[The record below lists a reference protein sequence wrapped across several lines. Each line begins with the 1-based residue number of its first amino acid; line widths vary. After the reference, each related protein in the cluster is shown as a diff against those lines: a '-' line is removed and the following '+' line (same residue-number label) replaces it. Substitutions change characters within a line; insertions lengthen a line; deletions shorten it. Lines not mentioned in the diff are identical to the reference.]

1 MTEQEYKD
9 LANSQPKYYYEP
21 RGREW
26 ALYEREKDGMGG
38 TKIFEHW
45 NREVVRKRCYE
56 LNGWDY
62 KSADKYCLPHQ
73 RKDEESVS
81 FRVVEKEHIST
92 VQDCKLAVEVT
103 EKKAIEAAKEMIVD
117 IFNEVHG
124 INQTMY
130 LEDFVARLKK

>member
-1 MTEQEYKD
+1 M
-9 LANSQPKYYYEP
+9 
-21 RGREW
+21 
-26 ALYEREKDGMGG
+26 
-38 TKIFEHW
+38 
-45 NREVVRKRCYE
+45 
-56 LNGWDY
+56 
-62 KSADKYCLPHQ
+62 

-117 IFNEVHG
+117 VFNEVHG

-130 LEDFVARLKK
+130 LEDFVARLKCELPTNL

>member
-1 MTEQEYKD
+1 MFEDKKIGERFEYEGVT
-9 LANSQPKYYYEP
+9 L
-21 RGREW
+21 
-26 ALYEREKDGMGG
+26 
-38 TKIFEHW
+38 
-45 NREVVRKRCYE
+45 EVVNE
-56 LNGWDY
+56 LDFHCEKCFFYQKECDNI
-62 KSADKYCLPHQ
+62 YCLPRQ

-117 IFNEVHG
+117 VFNEVHG

>member
-1 MTEQEYKD
+1 MFEDKKIGERFEYEGVI
-9 LANSQPKYYYEP
+9 L
-21 RGREW
+21 
-26 ALYEREKDGMGG
+26 
-38 TKIFEHW
+38 
-45 NREVVRKRCYE
+45 EVVNVLDIPCEKCFFYQKE
-56 LNGWDY
+56 CNNIC
-62 KSADKYCLPHQ
+62 CLPCM

-117 IFNEVHG
+117 VFNEVHG

-130 LEDFVARLKK
+130 LEDFVVRLKQ

>member
-1 MTEQEYKD
+1 MIRRYNMFEDKKIGERFEYEGVI
-9 LANSQPKYYYEP
+9 L
-21 RGREW
+21 
-26 ALYEREKDGMGG
+26 
-38 TKIFEHW
+38 
-45 NREVVRKRCYE
+45 EVVNVLDFPCGKCFFYQKE
-56 LNGWDY
+56 CDNI
-62 KSADKYCLPHQ
+62 YCLPHQ

-117 IFNEVHG
+117 VFNEVHG
-124 INQTMY
+124 INQIMY

>member
-1 MTEQEYKD
+1 MFKDKKIGERFEYEGVT
-9 LANSQPKYYYEP
+9 L
-21 RGREW
+21 
-26 ALYEREKDGMGG
+26 
-38 TKIFEHW
+38 
-45 NREVVRKRCYE
+45 EVVNAFDFPCGKCFFYHKE
-56 LNGWDY
+56 CDNI
-62 KSADKYCLPHQ
+62 YCLPHQ
-73 RKDEESVS
+73 RKDGESVS

-117 IFNEVHG
+117 VFNEVHG